1 VRFGK
6 KTAKFW
12 RNVLLPSSGNKT
24 LEYFG
29 AQGSIEPSSN
39 AETIH

>member
-1 VRFGK
+1 MRFGK
-6 KTAKFW
+6 QTAKF
-12 RNVLLPSSGNKT
+12 RERMLLPSSGNKT

-29 AQGSIEPSSN
+29 AQGSTEPSSN